1 MPRSKSRK
9 TNRRGTTAAKTAS
22 SRARREGQQQ
32 AQAATAASQA
42 DARPGTADTTAA
54 KQAPANTSPAGS
66 GSAGTARSGQPPA
79 KTSAA
84 GSGSAGTAR
93 SGQPPAK
100 TSAARRGNARTA
112 AAGPAPE
119 NGAPPDAT
127 TAESLPRGLAPV
139 RRQAKAS
146 AAPAPPAKTAAA
158 NTAATK
164 TAATKTAAA
173 PDETPDDM
181 PAWAAKAAEKLLTV
195 TYWLDPGEQG
205 DPFSATIY
213 FSGKRTEVSGKPR
226 RGDTFSQEE
235 RVEGILPGSGPV
247 AITAEVRG
255 VNPGDW
261 TVTARPVARPGGSPV
276 RPYPPAGANGGST
289 LRAPWPR
296 RVAIP
301 ATQTATAR
309 TAMLPFTKVPGVI
322 RFAYAALVSLGV
334 LVGLALETLLL
345 TAHHY
350 DAVRPIV
357 LSVAAVAGGVVGAK
371 AWYVG
376 VQRGRKF
383 DGWCIQGF
391 VAGVAVV
398 AGAAAF
404 VGAGVPAGV
413 YLSATAPALLLGIA
427 IGRPGCFWAGCC
439 TGRPTSSRW
448 AIWSSD
454 RRVGCRREPAQLLE
468 AAAALVT
475 GLGVL
480 AVVLAVGLQRSGP
493 VAVAG
498 LAAYTL
504 GRQLALGLRSEPRR
518 FRHGRQVTAA
528 AAAVVLIASLA
539 LLARG

>member
-9 TNRRGTTAAKTAS
+9 TNRRGTSAAKTAS

-32 AQAATAASQA
+32 AQPGAAAAQAPAETSTAKPGSVGRAA
-42 DARPGTADTTAA
+42 AETRTAGPGTAAA
-54 KQAPANTSPAGS
+54 GQAPAKASATRAGS
-66 GSAGTARSGQPPA
+66 G
-79 KTSAA
+79 
-84 GSGSAGTAR
+84 
-93 SGQPPAK
+93 
-100 TSAARRGNARTA
+100 RGA
-112 AAGPAPE
+112 AAGPASR

-127 TAESLPRGLAPV
+127 PGTSLPAGLAPA

-146 AAPAPPAKTAAA
+146 AAPAP
-158 NTAATK
+158 ATK
-164 TAATKTAAA
+164 AAGTKTVAA
-173 PDETPDDM
+173 PAETEEL

-213 FSGKRTEVSGKPR
+213 FSGKRNEVSGKPKP
-226 RGDTFSQEE
+226 GDSFSQEE
-235 RVEGILPGSGPV
+235 TVEGIVPGSGPV

-255 VNPGDW
+255 VNQGDW

-276 RPYPPAGANGGST
+276 RPYPPPGANGGGP
-289 LRAPWPR
+289 LRVPR
-296 RVAIP
+296 PRMIAIP
-301 ATQTATAR
+301 ADPATTAR

-322 RFAYAALVSLGV
+322 RFAYATLVGLGV
-334 LVGLALETLLL
+334 LVGLAVETLLL

-350 DAVRPIV
+350 SAVRPI
-357 LSVAAVAGGVVGAK
+357 LFSVAAVAGGVVGAK
-371 AWYVG
+371 VWYIG

-398 AGAAAF
+398 AGVAAA

-439 TGRPTSSRW
+439 TGRPTASRW
-448 AIWSSD
+448 GIWSSD
-454 RRVGCRREPAQLLE
+454 RRVGCRRAPAQLLE
-468 AAAALVT
+468 AASALVS
-475 GLGVL
+475 GLAVL
-480 AVVLAVGLQRSGP
+480 AVVLTVGLQRSGP

-504 GRQLALGLRSEPRR
+504 GRQFALGLRSEPRR
-518 FRHGRQVTAA
+518 FRHGRHMTAA
-528 AAAVVLIASLA
+528 LAIIVLIASLA